1 MCRKLGCESAWW
13 SRTGR
18 LKMCTLDPRGCP
30 EIQKS
35 IAKGI
40 PVIQGCSIALRGFQ
54 HGLVCC
60 KVIGLQR
67 LHTGLSVVKRCL
79 RLVLP
84 QQPLVLLHNCSVHN
98 QPHVLPVRQLQHTT
112 HTLFTCTYEHTST
125 RKHNQRRRVHSY
137 SSRQTQLRLNFT
149 THTLKFAAEANIV
162 YYGLAKGHLNGK

>member
-1 MCRKLGCESAWW
+1 MRQRKRSDYIVNNYIYIVACMCRKLGCESAWW

-98 QPHVLPVRQLQHTT
+98 QPHVLPVRQLQHVIKR
-112 HTLFTCTYEHTST
+112 Y
-125 RKHNQRRRVHSY
+125 QRRS
-137 SSRQTQLRLNFT
+137 FG
-149 THTLKFAAEANIV
+149 ANCCSWF
-162 YYGLAKGHLNGK
+162 GHFES